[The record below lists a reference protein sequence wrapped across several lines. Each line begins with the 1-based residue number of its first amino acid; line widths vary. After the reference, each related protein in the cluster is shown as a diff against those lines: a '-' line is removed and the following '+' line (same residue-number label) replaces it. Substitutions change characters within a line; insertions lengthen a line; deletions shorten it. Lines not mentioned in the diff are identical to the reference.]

1 MKKNTITIGLI
12 AVYAVFIVVSLII
25 GFEPGKDIGLNFA
38 EYAVSLVKIIPC
50 AFILVGLFEVW
61 VKREVIEKH
70 LGKESG
76 ILGYFW
82 AILLGGVTIGPMLV
96 ALPVAQALHKKGA
109 SMRVIFTYLGASAT
123 CRIPMTIF
131 EATCVGVKF
140 TIVRY
145 AVSIPLL
152 IIFAAVYGRLL
163 DNRNYDKLDREGP
176 EGMTKTGGAS

>member
-1 MKKNTITIGLI
+1 MKKKFFYFAAIFIYL
-12 AVYAVFIVVSLII
+12 VFISISFVID
-25 GFEPGKDIGLNFA
+25 FEPGKNIGLNFT
-38 EYAVSLVKIIPC
+38 EYAISLVKIVPC

-61 VKREVIEKH
+61 VKREVVEKN

-76 ILGYFW
+76 IVGYFW
-82 AILLGGVTIGPMLV
+82 AILLGGVTIGPMIV

-131 EATCVGVKF
+131 EATCVGIKF

-145 AVSIPLL
+145 AASIPLL
-152 IIFAAVYGRLL
+152 IIFAAIYGRVL
-163 DNRNYDKLDREGP
+163 DNRNYSRLDNTAQEN
-176 EGMTKTGGAS
+176 